1 MAKKTTKKRKLSGN
15 ALKQKA
21 YALLK
26 KGSAKLVRRRGK
38 SYNTRY
44 KCKKSKGVYIYVLK
58 DR

>member
-1 MAKKTTKKRKLSGN
+1 MAKKRKKLSGN

-44 KCKKSKGVYIYVLK
+44 SKKARKGVYIYVLK